1 MPIVRVELW
10 TGRTTQQ
17 KAELAK
23 SITDAVCR
31 IAGSPPEATFVIYT
45 DISKDNWAQGGTLA
59 SQPVSK

>member
-17 KAELAK
+17 KAELAR

-31 IAGSPPEATFVIYT
+31 IAGSPSEATFVIFT

-59 SQPVSK
+59 SQPASK